1 MADGHHQLS
10 DADSQAVG
18 TRLRRKEQS
27 SPSSSWLWEK
37 SKYKESD
44 VETIAIGWWHHMGAL
59 TLPGFV
65 DFPRAGET
73 EPTLR
78 YDRRSGHTLEMQVLS
93 LPDFIHMDMCN
104 AKLGSLPDSLP
115 DQLCDLR
122 RVLWPHWGP
131 APLSAAWGRDVGQL
145 WVQTGL
151 PTWTVHASLELCGL
165 YGSSPSLLSL
175 LRCWWRPE

>member
-65 DFPRAGET
+65 DFRGKQSP
-73 EPTLR
+73 L
-78 YDRRSGHTLEMQVLS
+78 YDMIG
-93 LPDFIHMDMCN
+93 
-104 AKLGSLPDSLP
+104 
-115 DQLCDLR
+115 DQDT
-122 RVLWPHWGP
+122 HWKC
-131 APLSAAWGRDVGQL
+131 RF
-145 WVQTGL
+145 WVYL
-151 PTWTVHASLELCGL
+151 ISFTWTCVMHSWGLCL
-165 YGSSPSLLSL
+165 ILPQTSCVTLDESFDLIEDLLLCL
-175 LRCWWRPE
+175 LRGAGMWASCEDRQVYPHELSTHL